1 MSRPARVL
9 PVVRWLQVG
18 TVAAGLGMALAAAPA
33 VAWADDDAAASS
45 SDSTGPSS
53 ARAGS
58 SAGTH
63 RSTPQRSGRATP
75 DAVRSNRSAG
85 PARVAAAARVPA
97 PSSVVPD
104 NEPVVPDN
112 EPVSVEIST
121 PVDNTPTPTLLA
133 STPQA
138 TAKAPAPAV
147 SPSSAPSLGYL
158 RTLTRLNV
166 NDLISGTGPA
176 VAVNP
181 TATVTGLFNQVLRKN
196 PTEAELQR
204 YLNIWTRSGVNG
216 VVAGLYTSTEFRE
229 SEVTNYYLEL
239 LGRAPTQLELSRGT
253 TQLKLGKSE
262 PQFAASIVGS
272 PNFNAAS
279 AYGGPDQWQP
289 GSVTVP
295 NATTVVSLMYRSML
309 GQTPNPVTAPTY
321 VKQLE
326 AGLPRGW
333 VARDFVRT
341 EAFRRAKVQEVY
353 AAMGQTAT
361 PEQIAQLA
369 GSWLRNGGLAGIAT
383 TLLASTANV
392 GRIEAGL
399 VKLPNMAAVSQLQ
412 SLLLAQYNEEVDG
425 FVNLFNRLLKTD
437 PVTGLP
443 TCEAFCNV
451 PLLDLIRT
459 GGAFRGL
466 DNRSIVVTDFK
477 ADVSK
482 LTPSQNEVDIDKSLG
497 YPLTHADQLREYLI
511 GGYISSQ
518 KIISANNGTSIVDG
532 HHRWSGLF
540 VINPDTQL
548 SSFDLGYAPTAKEA
562 LAETQFG
569 VAAKDTYLPVEVV
582 VGRNLFTINE
592 EDFKKRVI
600 EIIDFGVPSEGLD
613 PEPVAIRA
621 TFLELRGL
629 TTDAEITA
637 FLWQNVLRMRAGNQ
651 PIPGATGRGY
661 MPQPKPYQPVFDY
674 MEDGNLSYSFP
685 IVAYIG

>member
-1 MSRPARVL
+1 
-9 PVVRWLQVG
+9 
-18 TVAAGLGMALAAAPA
+18 MAMAAAPA
-33 VAWADDDAAASS
+33 VAWADDDAASSS
-45 SDSTGPSS
+45 SDSARQSS
-53 ARAGS
+53 ARAGAS
-58 SAGTH
+58 GGAH
-63 RSTPQRSGRATP
+63 RSTAQRSGRTTL
-75 DAVRSNRSAG
+75 DAARTNRSAG
-85 PARVAAAARVPA
+85 PARAAAALRVPA
-97 PSSVVPD
+97 PSAVVSD
-104 NEPVVPDN
+104 GGSDAEPVA
-112 EPVSVEIST
+112 VEISA
-121 PVDNTPTPTLLA
+121 PVDDTPTPTLLVSSPEA
-133 STPQA
+133 A
-138 TAKAPAPAV
+138 VTAAAPAA
-147 SPSSAPSLGYL
+147 SSAPSLGYL
-158 RTLTRLNV
+158 RTLTRLNF

-181 TATVTGLFNQVLRKN
+181 TMTVTGLFNQVLRQT

-204 YLNIWTRSGVNG
+204 YLDIWTRSGVNG
-216 VVAGLYTSTEFRE
+216 VVAGLYTSTAFRQ

-239 LGRAPTQLELSRGT
+239 LGRAPTPLELSRGT

-262 PQFAASIVGS
+262 PEFAASIVGS
-272 PNFNAAS
+272 PNFSAAS
-279 AYGGPDQWQP
+279 AYGGPDTWQP

-295 NATTVVSLMYRSML
+295 NASTVVSLMYRSML
-309 GQTPNPVTAPTY
+309 GQTPNPLTAPTY
-321 VKQLE
+321 LRQLE
-326 AGLPRGW
+326 AGVPQAR
-333 VARDFVRT
+333 VARDFVRS
-341 EAFRRAKVQEVY
+341 EAFRQAKVQEIY

-369 GSWLRNGGLAGIAT
+369 GKWLRNGGLAGIAT

-392 GRIEAGL
+392 ARIEAGL
-399 VKLPNMAAVSQLQ
+399 VRLPNMVAVSQLQ

-443 TCEAFCNV
+443 TCESFCNV
-451 PLLDLIRT
+451 PFLELIRT
-459 GGAFRGL
+459 GGASRGL
-466 DNRSIVVTDFK
+466 DNRAIVITDFK

-511 GGYISSQ
+511 GGYISSN
-518 KIISANNGTSIVDG
+518 KIITANSGTSIVDG

-540 VINPDTQL
+540 VINPDTEL
-548 SSFDLGYAPTAKEA
+548 SSYDLGYAPTAKEA

-569 VAAKDTYLPVEVV
+569 VAAKDTYLPVEIV

-592 EDFKKRVI
+592 EDFKRRVI
-600 EIIDFGVPSEGLD
+600 EIIDFGVPSEELT

-629 TTDAEITA
+629 ATDAEITE

-651 PIPGATGRGY
+651 PIPGATGRGF

-674 MEDGNLSYSFP
+674 MQDGNLSYSFP